1 MRIRMSDQGQWNS
14 TKMRSRVI
22 GRGFVAALLAGV
34 ALSGNIPAIGHAAE
48 TAQAAARLPDFVDLV
63 TRVRPAVV
71 SVTSKL
77 EAQPAADKPETASPF
92 GRGMPH
98 GQGGSQGGSR
108 GGMPG
113 AIMEARGSGF
123 IVAADGTVVTNSHV
137 VRKAKSISVT
147 LSDGTELPATLIGS
161 DPRTD
166 IAVLKITSPE
176 KLPFIELGDS
186 AAVRPGEWVV
196 AMGNPF
202 GLGGTVTA
210 GIVSALGRD
219 IGSGPYDD
227 YIQIDA
233 PINQGNSGGPLF
245 TQDGHV
251 IGINT
256 AILSPTGGS
265 VGIGFAIPADMV
277 RQVVAQLK
285 QYGQVTRGYLGVE
298 SQIVTPAMAAALH
311 LPGAAGALV
320 AGVAPS
326 SPAARAGLQPGDVIV
341 SVGNTH
347 VKQPRDLALAVASGK
362 PGSSETLRVV
372 RDGAAIDVPIT
383 LVTMKDDRV
392 ASVDTAPKNGIGL
405 ALVPLTP
412 ELRAQLS
419 IPGPVK
425 GAVVANVRQGSPAEM
440 SGLQEGDVVV
450 GVGSKGVTSAEEA
463 AQAIGVIL
471 NGDGRAGKPELAL
484 RIVRD
489 GHAVFV
495 AVDFSRPSL
504 VPSAGDDIDAG

>member
-1 MRIRMSDQGQWNS
+1 MGIRISDHDTGVS
-14 TKMRSRVI
+14 ERVRH
-22 GRGFVAALLAGV
+22 GTPPKVVRGFLAALLASV
-34 ALSGNIPAIGHAAE
+34 AFGGGLPMSAHAAE
-48 TAQAAARLPDFVDLV
+48 AIRPAQQASRLPDFADLV
-63 TRVRPAVV
+63 AKVRPAVV

-77 EAQPAADKPETASPF
+77 QAQPAADQPGDAPF
-92 GRGMPH
+92 GRRSPQEH
-98 GQGGSQGGSR
+98 A
-108 GGMPG
+108 MPG
-113 AIMEARGSGF
+113 AMVEARGSGF
-123 IVAADGTVVTNSHV
+123 IVAADGTVVTNNHV
-137 VRKAKSISVT
+137 VRQAKSISVT

-166 IAVLKITSPE
+166 IAVLKISSPE

-219 IGSGPYDD
+219 IGAGPYDD

-277 RQVVAQLK
+277 RQVVEQLK
-285 QYGQVTRGYLGVE
+285 QHGEVTRGYLGVE
-298 SQIVTPAMAAALH
+298 SQAVTPAMAAALH

-320 AGVAPS
+320 SAVAAL
-326 SPAARAGLQPGDVIV
+326 SPAAKAGLQPGDVIV
-341 SVGNTH
+341 AVGGAT
-347 VKQPRDLALAVASGK
+347 VKQPRDLALTVASGK
-362 PGSSETLRVV
+362 PGSTETLRVV
-372 RDGAAIDVPIT
+372 RDGAAMDVPVT
-383 LVTMKDDRV
+383 LVTLKTDQ
-392 ASVDTAPKNGIGL
+392 ASRKEAAPKSGIGL

-419 IPGPVK
+419 VPSPVK
-425 GAVVANVRQGSPAEM
+425 GAVVANVRPGSPAEM
-440 SGLQEGDVVV
+440 SGLHEGDVVV
-450 GVGSKGVTSAEEA
+450 GVGAKGVASAEEA
-463 AQAIGVIL
+463 ARAIGAAIEKA
-471 NGDGRAGKPELAL
+471 DGKAGLAL

-489 GHAVFV
+489 GHTTFV
-495 AVDFSRPSL
+495 AVDLSRQSPA
-504 VPSAGDDIDAG
+504 SAEAPDTDAG